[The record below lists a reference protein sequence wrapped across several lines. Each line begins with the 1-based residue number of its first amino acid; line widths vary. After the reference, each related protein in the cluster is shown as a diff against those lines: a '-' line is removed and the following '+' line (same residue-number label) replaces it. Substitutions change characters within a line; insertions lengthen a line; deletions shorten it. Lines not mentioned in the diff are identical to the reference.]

1 MDAFAFSVLF
11 GSTHANVLAA
21 NLLLRAVLEA
31 RGGDLGRRAR
41 KSLEAIELY
50 GKRHFAR
57 LERLRASTYI
67 LDLTLGGGAR

>member
-1 MDAFAFSVLF
+1 MVAPV
-11 GSTHANVLAA
+11 GGAA
-21 NLLLRAVLEA
+21 GRRGL